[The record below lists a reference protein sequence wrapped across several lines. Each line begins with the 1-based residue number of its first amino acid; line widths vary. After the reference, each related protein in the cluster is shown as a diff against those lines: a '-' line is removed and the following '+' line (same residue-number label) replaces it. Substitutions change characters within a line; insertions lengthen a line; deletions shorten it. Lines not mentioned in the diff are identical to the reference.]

1 MSDDPLG
8 LDPMTYSVMSKCH
21 HANNAARQAMQKA
34 RKAEILRLC
43 ALLAGAMPGS
53 SGIALGRTRY
63 GRCRYEALLQDSL

>member
-21 HANNAARQAMQKA
+21 HANNAVRRAMRSA
-34 RKAEILRLC
+34 EEAEILRLC

-53 SGIALGRTRY
+53 SGSRSRRTRY
-63 GRCRYEALLQDSL
+63 GRC